1 MDYSLVVSNPPH
13 TEVNAMKAAA
23 VLQLAPAEARIKAN
37 YPAPEIWL
45 AAPNRDQ
52 LTAAA
57 ALLGEAGLRTAIF
70 AATDLVGVPK
80 QLRATGFEMT
90 ETHLSVTVDG
100 DALEIPFDQPG
111 HLVYCKPPDESGGAR
126 AKPSSASGVGKP
138 SSSVMLGALSA
149 SHRMETEA
157 DESDAA
163 FLDLFARV
171 GKEEQRI
178 SFIERVVDLGTREP
192 QQIRA
197 RLAALAKECERK
209 FTLIACDRRMENLR
223 VRRRTMVSTLDE
235 MADRRKLLSYGS
247 RALHTL
253 LEGVSSDLTGV
264 TQSELC
270 SRLSY
275 LIARQT

>member
-13 TEVNAMKAAA
+13 AEVDAVKAAE

-52 LTAAA
+52 LEAAA
-57 ALLGEAGLRTAIF
+57 GQLGNAGLSTAML
-70 AATDLVGVPK
+70 AATDLLDVPK
-80 QLRATGFEMT
+80 QVRATAFEFT
-90 ETHLSVTVDG
+90 DTHLSATVDG
-100 DALEIPFDQPG
+100 AVLEIPYDLPG
-111 HLVYCKPPDESGGAR
+111 HLIYCKPPDTQEGGR
-126 AKPSSASGVGKP
+126 TKSTTASWVGKP
-138 SSSVMLGALSA
+138 STSAMLGALSA
-149 SHRMETEA
+149 SPKMEAEA
-157 DESDAA
+157 DGSELA

-171 GKEEQRI
+171 SGEERRI
-178 SFIERVVDLGTREP
+178 TLVEGVVDFATRDP
-192 QQIRA
+192 HQIRV
-197 RLAALAKECERK
+197 RLAACVRDCESR
-209 FTLIACDRRMENLR
+209 FTQMTCDRRMENLR

-247 RALHTL
+247 RALHML
-253 LEGVSSDLTGV
+253 LEGVSADLTGV

-275 LIARQT
+275 LMSRAS

>member
-13 TEVNAMKAAA
+13 TEVDAVKAAA

-57 ALLGEAGLRTAIF
+57 DLLGEAGLRTAILR
-70 AATDLVGVPK
+70 ATDLVGVPT
-80 QLRATGFEMT
+80 QLRATRFERT
-90 ETHLSVTVDG
+90 DTHLSVTVDG
-100 DALEIPFDQPG
+100 DVFDIPFDQPG
-111 HLVYCKPPDESGGAR
+111 QLIYCKPPDQPGAGR
-126 AKPSSASGVGKP
+126 TKSTTASWVGKP
-138 SSSVMLGALSA
+138 SSSAMLGALSA
-149 SHRMETEA
+149 SHRMEAEP
-157 DESDAA
+157 DESDLA
-163 FLDLFARV
+163 FLDLFTPV
-171 GKEEQRI
+171 GGATRRI
-178 SFIERVVDLGTREP
+178 SFVEGVVDLGTRDP
-192 QQIRA
+192 HQIRT
-197 RLAALAKECERK
+197 RLAALAKDCERR
-209 FTLIACDRRMENLR
+209 FAGMTCDRRMENLR

-247 RALHTL
+247 RALHVL
-253 LEGVSSDLTGV
+253 LESVSPDLVGV

-275 LIARQT
+275 LISHQL

>member
-1 MDYSLVVSNPPH
+1 MDYSLVVSNPPYA
-13 TEVNAMKAAA
+13 EVDAVKAAE

-52 LTAAA
+52 LEVASRQ
-57 ALLGEAGLRTAIF
+57 LGEAGLSTVML
-70 AATDLVGVPK
+70 AATDLLGVPK
-80 QLRATGFEMT
+80 QARATAFEVT
-90 ETHLSVTVDG
+90 DTHLAATVDG
-100 DALEIPFDQPG
+100 AVIEFPYDLPG
-111 HLVYCKPPDESGGAR
+111 RLVYCKPPDKLGGGR
-126 AKPSSASGVGKP
+126 TKSTTASWVGKP
-138 SSSVMLGALSA
+138 SSSAMLGALSA
-149 SHRMETEA
+149 THQMEAEA
-157 DESDAA
+157 DESDLA

-171 GKEEQRI
+171 GGDERRI
-178 SFIERVVDLGTREP
+178 TFVEGTVDFATRDP

-197 RLAALAKECERK
+197 RLAALVKDCENR
-209 FTLIACDRRMENLR
+209 FTKMTCDRRMENLR

-247 RALHTL
+247 RALHML
-253 LEGVSSDLTGV
+253 LEGVSDDLAGV

-275 LIARQT
+275 LMSRGS

>member
-13 TEVNAMKAAA
+13 TEVDAVKAAA

-52 LTAAA
+52 LKAAA
-57 ALLGEAGLRTAIF
+57 DLLGEAGLRTAIF
-70 AATDLVGVPK
+70 PATDLVGVPR
-80 QLRATGFEMT
+80 QLRATRLEMT
-90 ETHLSVTVDG
+90 ETHLSVTVEG

-111 HLVYCKPPDESGGAR
+111 HLVYCKPPDQPGGGR
-126 AKPSSASGVGKP
+126 AKSSSASGVGKP

-149 SHRMETEA
+149 TRRMEAEA

-163 FLDLFARV
+163 FLDLFAQV
-171 GKEEQRI
+171 GKEGQRI

-197 RLAALAKECERK
+197 RLAALVKECERS
-209 FTLIACDRRMENLR
+209 FTRMTCDRRMENLR

-253 LEGVSSDLTGV
+253 LEGVSPDLTGV